1 MLRALQ
7 ASMHVCGALR
17 QAFRSQLQSPTCSP
31 PSFESPLL
39 GSQYH
44 ALRTGASTP
53 AGGSCNGGPAEMRAS
68 AQPLQAPPAAA
79 PAAAAGALSTVKGWP
94 ISEAE
99 PAVSGG
105 ACAQSSTQ
113 REALARLLQEVS
125 APEGQALAPHAA
137 ASAAL
142 ASLMSKALKERA
154 AVLSAKASSLP
165 ASSGR
170 PPASPRPSMEG
181 PSKLFASKADAAS
194 LTAPKTGSHTS
205 AVAALNVVRTSNSPG
220 VQAPLFAR
228 QSCARA
234 RASLELRRS
243 SADAAVPARSR
254 SEHPAISFP
263 LLPNPPV
270 PAQLPTAFIK
280 GSQSQRSSMEEA
292 QRSQSADTCKVLAAV
307 AAQLGQKG
315 AAAAWPAPCPEPDT
329 ADAVSRP
336 PAGSRRRSAQLTRQ
350 LPTVEEG
357 VAVPAGVREL
367 SLNLGVPDVQEQLSS
382 STTPPPDASHEPPDV
397 SPPDPAPEMPAC
409 GSAAAGRLAAAH
421 QLFFQGAQPARK
433 RMPTAA
439 SMLAA
444 DNALGPAQQAAAAH
458 GLRSI
463 QLLPLRDSAG
473 QEAKVKRCKPCSLC
487 SQLKSP
493 FTPSLASLM
502 QRSCCWRRAVQDGLS
517 NHKAMGS
524 PYKSN
529 PALCCVQGAA
539 ALLPWDAACC
549 Q

>member
-1 MLRALQ
+1 MLWALQ
-7 ASMHVCGALR
+7 ASMQVCGALR

-31 PSFESPLL
+31 PTFESPLL

-44 ALRTGASTP
+44 ALRTGNSTP
-53 AGGSCNGGPAEMRAS
+53 AAGSCNGGPAEMRAS

-105 ACAQSSTQ
+105 ACAQASTQ
-113 REALARLLQEVS
+113 QEALARLLQEVS

-154 AVLSAKASSLP
+154 AVLSAKAFSLP
-165 ASSGR
+165 VSSGR
-170 PPASPRPSMEG
+170 PPASPWPSMEG

-194 LTAPKTGSHTS
+194 LTAPETGSLTS
-205 AVAALNVVRTSNSPG
+205 AVAALNIMHTSNSPG
-220 VQAPLFAR
+220 MQAPLFAR

-243 SADAAVPARSR
+243 SADAAVPARPR
-254 SEHPAISFP
+254 SEHAAISFP

-270 PAQLPTAFIK
+270 PAQLPVAFIK
-280 GSQSQRSSMEEA
+280 GSQSQRSSIEEA
-292 QRSQSADTCKVLAAV
+292 RRSQSADTCKVLAAV
-307 AAQLGQKG
+307 AAQLGQRG
-315 AAAAWPAPCPEPDT
+315 AAAARPAPCPEPDT

-397 SPPDPAPEMPAC
+397 SPPDPAPEMPAG

-444 DNALGPAQQAAAAH
+444 DNALGPAQQAAAAR

-487 SQLKSP
+487 SQLKSL
-493 FTPSLASLM
+493 FAPSSALLM
-502 QRSCCWRRAVQDGLS
+502 QRSCCWRRAAQGDLS
-517 NHKAMGS
+517 NYKAMGIFYS
-524 PYKSN
+524 SDL
-529 PALCCVQGAA
+529 ALCCVQGAA
-539 ALLPWDAACC
+539 SLLAWDAASC

>member
-1 MLRALQ
+1 MQ
-7 ASMHVCGALR
+7 VCGALR

-31 PSFESPLL
+31 PTFESPLL

-44 ALRTGASTP
+44 ALRTGDSTP
-53 AGGSCNGGPAEMRAS
+53 AGGSCNGRAAERRAP
-68 AQPLQAPPAAA
+68 AQPSQAPPAAA
-79 PAAAAGALSTVKGWP
+79 AAAAGTVNTVKGWP
-94 ISEAE
+94 CSEAE
-99 PAVSGG
+99 PAVSGTAG
-105 ACAQSSTQ
+105 TQASTQ
-113 REALARLLQEVS
+113 QEALARLLQEVS

-154 AVLSAKASSLP
+154 VVLAAPASSLP
-165 ASSGR
+165 ISSGR
-170 PPASPRPSMEG
+170 PPASPRPSMES
-181 PSKLFASKADAAS
+181 PSKPFASRVDAAS
-194 LTAPKTGSHTS
+194 PSLPEPRSVTAAMAALSVAHTS
-205 AVAALNVVRTSNSPG
+205 SPQG
-220 VQAPLFAR
+220 MQGPLFAR

-243 SADAAVPARSR
+243 SADAAIPARSR
-254 SEHPAISFP
+254 SEHPVISFP

-280 GSQSQRSSMEEA
+280 GSKSQRSSMEEA

-307 AAQLGQKG
+307 AAQLGQRG
-315 AAAAWPAPCPEPDT
+315 AAIPWPAACPETDT

-336 PAGSRRRSAQLTRQ
+336 PAVSRRRSAQLTRQ

-357 VAVPAGVREL
+357 VAVPAGFREL

-397 SPPDPAPEMPAC
+397 SPPDPAPEMPAG

-444 DNALGPAQQAAAAH
+444 DNALGPAQQTTGSPAAR
-458 GLRSI
+458 GLRPV
-463 QLLPLRDSAG
+463 QLLALRDSAG
-473 QEAKVKRCKPCSLC
+473 QEGTAKRCKPCSLC
-487 SQLKSP
+487 SQLKP
-493 FTPSLASLM
+493 LFTPS
-502 QRSCCWRRAVQDGLS
+502 
-517 NHKAMGS
+517 
-524 PYKSN
+524 
-529 PALCCVQGAA
+529 
-539 ALLPWDAACC
+539 
-549 Q
+549 

>member
-1 MLRALQ
+1 M
-7 ASMHVCGALR
+7 
-17 QAFRSQLQSPTCSP
+17 
-31 PSFESPLL
+31 
-39 GSQYH
+39 
-44 ALRTGASTP
+44 TP
-53 AGGSCNGGPAEMRAS
+53 G
-68 AQPLQAPPAAA
+68 AA
-79 PAAAAGALSTVKGWP
+79 PAASLAAQSQGAVAAPVVGADRPVEMPLALAGAAGAQ
-94 ISEAE
+94 A
-99 PAVSGG
+99 
-105 ACAQSSTQ
+105 STQ

-170 PPASPRPSMEG
+170 PPASPRPSMES
-181 PSKLFASKADAAS
+181 PSKLFASRADAAS
-194 LTAPKTGSHTS
+194 PASPGTGSVTS
-205 AVAALNVVRTSNSPG
+205 AVAALGVAHTSSPQG
-220 VQAPLFAR
+220 VQGPLFAR

-243 SADAAVPARSR
+243 SVDAAVPARSR

-270 PAQLPTAFIK
+270 PAQLPMAFIK

-307 AAQLGQKG
+307 AAQLGQRG
-315 AAAAWPAPCPEPDT
+315 AAIPWPAPCPEQDT

-357 VAVPAGVREL
+357 VAVPAGFREL

-397 SPPDPAPEMPAC
+397 SPPDPAPEMPAG

-444 DNALGPAQQAAAAH
+444 DNALGPAQQAAAAR

-473 QEAKVKRCKPCSLC
+473 QETKAKRCKPCSLW
-487 SQLKSP
+487 SQLKSLV
-493 FTPSLASLM
+493 TPSSAFLM
-502 QRSCCWRRAVQDGLS
+502 QRSCCWHRAVLEGLS
-517 NHKAMGS
+517 NIKTMEFPAGLIWHCAVCRAPRPSS
-524 PYKSN
+524 PGTP
-529 PALCCVQGAA
+529 PAISEASPFAPLSLDRPAAPPPSTFLMQGE
-539 ALLPWDAACC
+539 
-549 Q
+549 QST